1 MDPALENAARKLEE
15 CLGAGQ
21 FSRVG
26 EDMFFAKRGSS
37 VIGIHLQL
45 GRGGPQVL
53 VQAAVVTGAD
63 LTSFPELLR
72 SLLEHN
78 AESRWGHFALDR
90 SGRILFQ
97 HLFSA
102 ASLTR
107 EDLIPCIGEI
117 ARVADEWDDVIVEE
131 AGGERALDR
140 LHKPGDPA
148 A

>member
-1 MDPALENAARKLEE
+1 MDPTLDGAARKLEE

-26 EDMFFAKRGSS
+26 EATFYAKRGSS
-37 VIGIHLQL
+37 VVGIHLQM

-63 LTSFPELLR
+63 LASFPELLR
-72 SLLEHN
+72 SLLEYN
-78 AESRWGHFALDR
+78 VESRWGHFALDR
-90 SGRILFQ
+90 QGRILFQ

-107 EDLIPCIGEI
+107 EDLLPCIGEI

-131 AGGERALDR
+131 AGGERALDG
-140 LHKPGDPA
+140 LHKPADPTA
-148 A
+148 